1 MTTLEHSPIGASSM
15 HRWSV
20 CPGSVRLS
28 QGIETIQSAYAEE
41 GTAAHELA
49 AALLHCYAGGNDGA
63 DVALVQELREKF
75 NFSKDDE
82 AHIDTYVQYVIDK
95 AAPVGDTILIE
106 HEFNL
111 KDIYPGCWGTADA
124 VIWKPAI
131 EKLVVVDF
139 KFGAGVLVMPH
150 GNPQLRYYALGA
162 MVTTPFR
169 PKKVELVIVQPRCAH
184 PAGPVRSEI
193 IDAMELLDFSVD
205 LKDYAKATEDPKA
218 PLVSGEHCR
227 FCPAARI
234 CPELVTQTNALAKME
249 FKQGLSYDPAKL
261 SLALKMIP
269 GIEAQIKAVDAFAY
283 QEAEAGRCPPGFKLV
298 DKRGTRKWKDETE
311 AEAAFIKLAPKR
323 ADIYEP
329 KALKSPAQMEK
340 VLNKKVV
347 AEHTVVLSSGHTLA
361 EESDKRPA
369 VRPTAAQAFEQAP
382 AQPVALTDN
391 NPFA

>member
-28 QGIETIQSAYAEE
+28 HGIETIQSAYAEE

-49 AALLHCYAGGNDGA
+49 AALLRVRFNGDAA
-63 DVALVQELREKF
+63 SDVALF
-75 NFSKDDE
+75 GNFSKDDL
-82 AHIDTYVQYVIDK
+82 AHIDTYVQYVIEK
-95 AAPVGDTILIE
+95 TAVVGDTVLIE

-124 VIWKPAI
+124 VIWKPAV
-131 EKLVVVDF
+131 ETLVVIDF
-139 KFGAGVLVMPH
+139 KFGAGVLVMPN

-169 PKKVELVIVQPRCAH
+169 PKKVELVIVQPRCEH
-184 PAGPVRSEI
+184 PAGPIRSET
-193 IDAMELLDFSVD
+193 IDAMDLLDFSVD

-227 FCPAARI
+227 FCSAARI
-234 CPELVTQTNALAKME
+234 CPALVEQTNALAKMQ
-249 FKQGLSYDPAKL
+249 FGQGLSYNPAKL

-269 GIEAQIKAVDAFAY
+269 GIEAQIKAIDAFAY

-298 DKRGTRKWKDETE
+298 DKRGTRKWKDETA

-347 AEHTVVLSSGHTLA
+347 EEHTVLLSSGHTLA

-369 VRPTAAQAFEQAP
+369 VRPTAAQAFEA
-382 AQPVALTDN
+382 VNEETKALSAD